1 MTDPAG
7 GTGYGNGIRKGAESP
22 MTEETKKTAALTVEE
37 FDVSYLLAHKAK
49 YNPRTI
55 SARNRAGLKL
65 SLRKFGYTQNIVF
78 NRRTETLVSGHQRL
92 DILAEQGY
100 ERVQVHVV
108 DLPENLEKELNVA
121 MNSPSVTGEFT
132 PDIDRLI
139 QEILDEDPEFYDLLT
154 LSSLQSENGNPD
166 LTEDVRETKK
176 DVVYKELELLPYE
189 HYDAILIVCSA
200 LNDFLY
206 LSSLLGLDE
215 RKIISP
221 PCTGNR
227 KIGKVRAIPADRL
240 IAILKGGGSRNDGP
254 EIDVDFTLDG
264 EPVLDDLETEEA
276 SDGND

>member
-1 MTDPAG
+1 MTKEA
-7 GTGYGNGIRKGAESP
+7 
-22 MTEETKKTAALTVEE
+22 KKTAALTVEE

-55 SARNRAGLKL
+55 SNRNRAGLKL

-108 DLPENLEKELNVA
+108 DLPEKLEKELNVA
-121 MNSPSVTGEFT
+121 MNSPSVAGEFT

-139 QEILDEDPEFYDLLT
+139 QEILDDDPEFYDLLT
-154 LSSLQSENGNPD
+154 LSSLQSEDGDQD
-166 LTEDVRETKK
+166 LTEEVRETKK

-206 LSSLLGLDE
+206 LSSLLGLDQ

-240 IAILKGGGSRNDGP
+240 IAILKGGVNRNDEP

-264 EPVLDDLETEEA
+264 EPVLDDEEETEADNADE
-276 SDGND
+276 

>member
-1 MTDPAG
+1 
-7 GTGYGNGIRKGAESP
+7 
-22 MTEETKKTAALTVEE
+22 MTEETRKTAALTVEE

-121 MNSPSVTGEFT
+121 MNSPSVSGEFT

-154 LSSLQSENGNPD
+154 LSSLQSEDGNPD

-240 IAILKGGGSRNDGP
+240 IAILKGGNHNGEP

-276 SDGND
+276 GDGNE

>member
-1 MTDPAG
+1 MTKEA
-7 GTGYGNGIRKGAESP
+7 
-22 MTEETKKTAALTVEE
+22 KKTAALTVEE

-55 SARNRAGLKL
+55 SNRNRAGLKL

-108 DLPENLEKELNVA
+108 DLPEKLEKELNVA
-121 MNSPSVTGEFT
+121 MNSPSVAGEFT

-139 QEILDEDPEFYDLLT
+139 QEILDDDPEFYDLLT
-154 LSSLQSENGNPD
+154 LSSLQSEDGNPD

-240 IAILKGGGSRNDGP
+240 IAILKGGNHNGEP

-264 EPVLDDLETEEA
+264 EPVLDDLETKEA
-276 SDGND
+276 GDGND

>member
-7 GTGYGNGIRKGAESP
+7 GTGHERGKRKGIESP
-22 MTEETKKTAALTVEE
+22 MTKEAKKTAALTVEE

-55 SARNRAGLKL
+55 SNRNRAGLKL

-108 DLPENLEKELNVA
+108 DLPEKLEKELNVA
-121 MNSPSVTGEFT
+121 MNSPSVAGEFT

-139 QEILDEDPEFYDLLT
+139 QEILDDDPEFYDLLT
-154 LSSLQSENGNPD
+154 LSSLQSEDGDQD
-166 LTEDVRETKK
+166 LTEEVRETKK

-206 LSSLLGLDE
+206 LSSLLGLDQ

-240 IAILKGGGSRNDGP
+240 IAILKGGVNRNDEP

-264 EPVLDDLETEEA
+264 EPVLDDLETEAGDADE
-276 SDGND
+276 